1 MCAPFN
7 PITLSGMLDFIVWLT
22 QFPQGP
28 VTLRINLVFTFTSIE
43 VKTSLSVTCQPSAN
57 CLG

>member
-7 PITLSGMLDFIVWLT
+7 PITLSGMLGFIVWLT

-28 VTLRINLVFTFTSIE
+28 VTFRINLVFTSTSLA
-43 VKTSLSVTCQPSAN
+43 VNTSLSVTFQPSSN